1 MIRLHRRTWTTRLA
15 LWAAVCAL
23 LLKSAVPM
31 LASASA
37 ELQGKTLVEVCT
49 VYGVTTLAV
58 DADGHA
64 VPVPDG
70 HGAGEAAQH
79 CVLAGLLAWASPVPP
94 TLAWPGSAPALL
106 APPAFASS
114 GSMPLDAVARWA
126 ALRKHGPPVLS

>member
-49 VYGVTTLAV
+49 VYGVTTMAI

-64 VPVPDG
+64 VPVPEG
-70 HGAGEAAQH
+70 HGTGDAAQH
-79 CVLAGLLAWASPVPP
+79 CVLAGLLAWASPVAPDI
-94 TLAWPGSAPALL
+94 AWPGDAPALR
-106 APPAFASS
+106 APPAGTSADHL
-114 GSMPLDAVARWA
+114 PPDAVARWA
-126 ALRKHGPPVLS
+126 ALRKHGPPRLS